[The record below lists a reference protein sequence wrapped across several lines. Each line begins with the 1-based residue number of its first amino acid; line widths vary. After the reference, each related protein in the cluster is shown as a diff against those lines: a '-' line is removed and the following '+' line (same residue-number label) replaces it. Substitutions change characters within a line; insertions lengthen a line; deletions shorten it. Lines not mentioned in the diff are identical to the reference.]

1 MPVLFAPLSAR
12 IVLVFA
18 ISVTVLAIALLSQY
32 WGGLLPCALCLKQR
46 VAFYV
51 AVPLLALAYFYAA
64 RAPLAMR
71 GLLTTIGIIF
81 WLMRGLVFTMPV
93 LNMVGGWDRPPAAAG
108 LPRRSIRAR
117 FLRLCKAVPWCAVM
131 PQPSPYSG
139 FHWPVI
145 MFWPVWLWPDW
156 LCIKP
161 KAKRADNDCPC
172 TCPKTG

>member
-1 MPVLFAPLSAR
+1 MPVLFAPLAAR

-51 AVPLLALAYFYAA
+51 VVPLLALAYFYAA

-81 WLMRGLVFTMPV
+81 LA
-93 LNMVGGWDRPPAAAG
+93 NAG
-108 LPRRSIRAR
+108 LGFYHAGIEYGWWLGPASCGGGAAQALDTDALFEALQSGAMVRCDAPAFTLFGLSLAGYN
-117 FLRLCKAVPWCAVM
+117 VM
-131 PQPSPYSG
+131 ACLALAGLALY
-139 FHWPVI
+139 
-145 MFWPVWLWPDW
+145 
-156 LCIKP
+156 
-161 KAKRADNDCPC
+161 
-172 TCPKTG
+172 KTESETSR

>member
-81 WLMRGLVFTMPV
+81 LA
-93 LNMVGGWDRPPAAAG
+93 NAG
-108 LPRRSIRAR
+108 LG
-117 FLRLCKAVPWCAVM
+117 FL
-131 PQPSPYSG
+131 
-139 FHWPVI
+139 
-145 MFWPVWLWPDW
+145 
-156 LCIKP
+156 
-161 KAKRADNDCPC
+161 PC
-172 TCPKTG
+172 RY